1 MEMSKMSNSSYLGL
15 LIIGDST
22 HSAWPFHHYFWPL
35 LPNFGQWNFKL
46 KAKNTGTNCF
56 WEEVPV
62 ISQNSSKSSIWKSLS
77 ISQSGREG
85 TSNYLMG
92 IEHQQSK
99 CVQVKLKWVQ
109 GQHAQKN
116 HWQATISLVSMDKIP
131 TKCLNYSPWNTRGSE
146 GYGHFA
152 SVLKTF
158 GQDIKHYANIC
169 KGVGGENR
177 AIHNYAHHIWELD
190 DNCYCALCAPG
201 PKPALVGNNWGPL
214 FNVTNKPLEV
224 CGHSLGLCCDF
235 YLSTKTFRTL
245 FSKICS

>member
-22 HSAWPFHHYFWPL
+22 HSAWPSRHYFWPL

-131 TKCLNYSPWNTRGSE
+131 TKCLKLFSMTYQREWRIWPFCLS
-146 GYGHFA
+146 
-152 SVLKTF
+152 
-158 GQDIKHYANIC
+158 IKDFWPRY
-169 KGVGGENR
+169 K
-177 AIHNYAHHIWELD
+177 
-190 DNCYCALCAPG
+190 ALCKHMQRNRG
-201 PKPALVGNNWGPL
+201 RK
-214 FNVTNKPLEV
+214 
-224 CGHSLGLCCDF
+224 
-235 YLSTKTFRTL
+235 
-245 FSKICS
+245 